1 MEDLLC
7 HDREQ
12 NAEWHELLEY
22 VLKAHLTLRAENLI
36 LGKTASLRELASLDL
51 QSLLAF
57 RNCGRKTAREIMTL
71 IQRLRQSDPSLIPVP
86 TEPETLSV
94 LRSKIRN
101 NVPVS
106 EETLKSVLSQAPSK
120 ERLDLLPFFLDKRL
134 PFLSEDDLHA
144 GFKANTPLTDISI
157 SVRASKVLKTIGCNR
172 LGQVLLTPSS
182 RFLKQR
188 NFGLKSL
195 RELYDVVTKF
205 VFDDLDDLTD
215 RSDDELDYSSF
226 SDMLRSL
233 ITQTRINERNQEIM
247 LMWLLPVENTLVT
260 YRAIADKYSLSK
272 GRIGQIINKGFRILR
287 KPGNAKKLNLFWNKA
302 VELVDSERR
311 TITLEAL
318 AKGIARE
325 FQWETSP
332 HPAALRR
339 LISKCGPE
347 ELIERLRIPKRKGN
361 QPLISY
367 L

>member
-1 MEDLLC
+1 MEGLLY
-7 HDREQ
+7 HGPEQ

-36 LGKTASLRELASLDL
+36 LGKITSLRELASLDL
-51 QSLLAF
+51 RSLLAF

-86 TEPETLSV
+86 TEPETLSS
-94 LRSKIRN
+94 LRSKIQN
-101 NVPVS
+101 NEPVS
-106 EETLKSVLSQAPSK
+106 EEKLKSALALAPSK
-120 ERLDLLPFFLDKRL
+120 DSLNLLPFFLDKRL
-134 PFLSEDDLHA
+134 PFLSENDLHT
-144 GFKANTPLTDISI
+144 GFKANTPLTDIFL
-157 SVRASKVLKTIGCNR
+157 SVRTSKTLKTIGCNR

-195 RELYDVVTKF
+195 RELYSVVEDF
-205 VFDDLDDLTD
+205 VLNDPN
-215 RSDDELDYSSF
+215 RSSACQLDYSSF

-260 YRAIADKYSLSK
+260 YRAIADKYSLSR

-287 KPGNAKKLNLFWNKA
+287 KPGYAKKLKLFWNKA

-332 HPAALRR
+332 HPAALKR
-339 LISKCGPE
+339 LIRKCGPE
-347 ELIERLRIPKRKGN
+347 ELIERLGIPETKGN
-361 QPLISY
+361 QPPLISY